1 MIVNKL
7 AMCGV
12 HQELSQMN
20 GNEIPSLIVSISSCV
35 KDLMKTYETSLTTNN
50 EIARGNGSK

>member
-1 MIVNKL
+1 
-7 AMCGV
+7 
-12 HQELSQMN
+12 MN